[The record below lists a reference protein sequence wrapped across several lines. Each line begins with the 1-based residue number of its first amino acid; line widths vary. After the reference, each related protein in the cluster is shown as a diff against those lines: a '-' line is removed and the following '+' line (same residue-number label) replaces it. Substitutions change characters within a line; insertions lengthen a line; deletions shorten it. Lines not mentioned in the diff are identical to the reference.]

1 MKIKFTNYD
10 GDWDQNCPHCGK
22 PQLDHQVNLGELE
35 GVRYIHKHP
44 CSEEQHNIRK
54 KWVKRSIATRTIFL
68 IYDIYKYIWDLIPFK
83 SELKLLWKS
92 IKHIFISIR
101 ALLYLNKTKPK

>member
-35 GVRYIHKHP
+35 GVRYRHRHP
-44 CSEEQHNIRK
+44 CPEEQHIIRK
-54 KWVKRSIATRTIFL
+54 KWVNRGIATRAILLT
-68 IYDIYKYIWDLIPFK
+68 YDLFKYFWDKIPLK
-83 SELKLLWKS
+83 TELKLFWKGF
-92 IKHIFISIR
+92 KHFFISIR
-101 ALLYLNKTKPK
+101 ALLYLKKNKPK